1 MQAYEEA
8 RGLHWNVSL
17 IASPYLFICL
27 FLFENL
33 SLNRKLT
40 MLASLAGHQVFPMLA
55 PSFYVDL
62 EGKKRTHWVTS
73 AAWCS
78 VFATGSYY
86 VVLTGLELMVSLLS
100 LSPQC

>member
-17 IASPYLFICL
+17 IASSYLFIC
-27 FLFENL
+27 LFENL

-55 PSFYVDL
+55 PSFYMDL
-62 EGKKRTHWVTS
+62 EGKKCTHWVTS